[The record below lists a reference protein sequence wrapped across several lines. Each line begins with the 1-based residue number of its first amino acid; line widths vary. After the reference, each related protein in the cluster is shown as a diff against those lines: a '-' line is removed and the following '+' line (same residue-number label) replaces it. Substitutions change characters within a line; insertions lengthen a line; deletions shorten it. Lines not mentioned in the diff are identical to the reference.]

1 MAKKLFIILLLLI
14 LGFFVISQENIKI
27 ILSGIAIFL
36 IGMHFMEDGFK
47 QFSGG
52 TLEEVLERFTSNKYK
67 SLLTGFISTSIVQS
81 SSLISVII
89 ISFLSVGLISLTQ
102 AVAVVFGSNLG
113 STTTAWI
120 VSSFGLNIKI
130 SLYAMPLIIF
140 GVIFRFSKNSTYL
153 GIGNVFLGLG
163 FIFLGIS
170 YMKEGFDT
178 LKDSIDLAAYS
189 VDGFI
194 GLMLFIIIGM
204 IMTIVIQSSSA
215 AMAIVITALAG
226 GNILYLD
233 ALALAIGA
241 NIGTTVTAVMG
252 ALTSN
257 QNGKRLAFVHFIF
270 NGITGLLALV
280 LIYQLKDLVDIIS
293 LFIGI
298 DDENYS
304 MKLALFHTI
313 FNLLGIVVLFPFIA
327 LIVKLSEK
335 IINDDKMRKES
346 RPLYLDM
353 ANLKLPYNAMISIQK
368 EVINLYDKA
377 QKALLHALS
386 IHTKDLVKREDIDK
400 ILKNKPSKID
410 TNLDEIYKNNLKELY
425 SEIIEYSL
433 LSQENMT
440 KEQHEYVAQLK
451 IASNVIVKILKDTR
465 DIQKNMDLYLN
476 SKNEFVK
483 KEYLDIKGVIV
494 NTIFSINQ
502 LKDSN
507 HDEVEISTIIQMDK
521 DKLQDFE
528 LMYSERIDNLIR
540 SEKITSKMATSLI
553 NDSTTV
559 FNICRNLY
567 RIANILFIKDEKLR
581 MLGDIDNETEKNI

>member
-1 MAKKLFIILLLLI
+1 
-14 LGFFVISQENIKI
+14 
-27 ILSGIAIFL
+27 
-36 IGMHFMEDGFK
+36 
-47 QFSGG
+47 
-52 TLEEVLERFTSNKYK
+52 
-67 SLLTGFISTSIVQS
+67 
-81 SSLISVII
+81 
-89 ISFLSVGLISLTQ
+89 
-102 AVAVVFGSNLG
+102 
-113 STTTAWI
+113 
-120 VSSFGLNIKI
+120 
-130 SLYAMPLIIF
+130 
-140 GVIFRFSKNSTYL
+140 
-153 GIGNVFLGLG
+153 
-163 FIFLGIS
+163 
-170 YMKEGFDT
+170 MKEGFDT

-293 LFIGI
+293 PFIGI
-298 DDENYS
+298 ADENYS

-425 SEIIEYSL
+425 SEIIKYAL